1 MSSKPKIIFDTT
13 AINRLEDSGTDS
25 EPLMRGLESGYL
37 LCLTAK
43 RRRNHFDNQESPAEG
58 TRTRHSVI
66 SDAAERSPWKL
77 RTGFSSALIATPS
90 SFSRLESNSSSSKNI
105 SET

>member
-43 RRRNHFDNQESPAEG
+43 RRQI
-58 TRTRHSVI
+58 I
-66 SDAAERSPWKL
+66 SITKNPQRREPERDTL
-77 RTGFSSALIATPS
+77 GFQMPPKEAHGICGQG
-90 SFSRLESNSSSSKNI
+90 FEVR
-105 SET
+105 